1 MEKRKILVVDDEID
15 NVVLL
20 EKRLK
25 ATGYEVIS
33 AYDGDEAIDKAFNEN
48 PDLILL
54 DIMMPKKDGFEVLKI
69 LRDNPKTKNIPVIML
84 TAKAEVSDKVR
95 GLETGAID
103 YVTKPFDF
111 KELQARILTNLK
123 SQENVEEKIQ
133 GEKLVALSTM
143 MEGVAHEIRNPLT
156 VIGGFAKK
164 LADMTDSSDPRYFF
178 IEAIVKEVERLE
190 KMIKDIYEFKTMI
203 VKREEEVFINELV
216 MEVIKSLKS
225 DLERKKINL
234 TTRFEIEDV
243 KINVDKKYFLKA
255 IRSIIENAIDAVTL
269 NGNIDVETKKEGDN
283 FIISIKDNGVGIKP
297 EDLKFIFD
305 PFYTSKMEG
314 TGLGLTTALKI
325 IKEHNGTISVESKKG
340 EGTSVLIEIKIK

>member
-243 KINVDKKYFLKA
+243 KINVDK
-255 IRSIIENAIDAVTL
+255 
-269 NGNIDVETKKEGDN
+269 NI
-283 FIISIKDNGVGIKP
+283 F
-297 EDLKFIFD
+297 
-305 PFYTSKMEG
+305 
-314 TGLGLTTALKI
+314 
-325 IKEHNGTISVESKKG
+325 KG
-340 EGTSVLIEIKIK
+340 Y